1 MRDWLLLLLLRVLGA
16 MLVGVGLSFR
26 FAITDNF
33 FEAVRLLTFVRPAGK
48 WKTKGS
54 NE

>member
-1 MRDWLLLLLLRVLGA
+1 M
-16 MLVGVGLSFR
+16 
-26 FAITDNF
+26 DNF